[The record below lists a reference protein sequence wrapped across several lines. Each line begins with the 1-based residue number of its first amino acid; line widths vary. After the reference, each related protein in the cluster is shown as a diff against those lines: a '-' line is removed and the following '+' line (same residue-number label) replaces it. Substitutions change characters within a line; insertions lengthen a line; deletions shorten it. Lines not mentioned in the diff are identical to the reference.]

1 MSLKEINRIKIRRLM
16 IVVDV
21 EDVFAPELTIEEFR
35 EIHGTEPEPP
45 RYRVIRLE
53 LVTCPE
59 DNQPT
64 LITECGKCPKFI
76 RRYGDTVICWREI

>member
-35 EIHGTEPEPP
+35 EIHGEEPEPP
-45 RYRVIRLE
+45 RYRIVKLE

-64 LITECGKCPKFI
+64 LITECGRCPKFI
-76 RRYGDTVICWREI
+76 RRNGDTIICWREI